1 MGAAG
6 IETAIIATE
15 RLVLVPLQ
23 AEDADELC
31 EVLDDDRLHEF
42 TGDRLASVTEL
53 HNRFVL
59 LAAGSPRDGEDWLN
73 WVVRRRLD
81 SQALGTVQVT
91 VRSVGERQVARL
103 GWMIGIPWQGKGYA
117 SEAAVAPAEEAAPA
131 DAPAAAEKPRR
142 GRAKKETPKAGKPA
156 RERPARRRDR
166 RPAPEPGVLV
176 RAQARYVRTSARK
189 ARLVCD
195 HIRGKDVAE
204 ARAILA
210 FTPRAAAKAWIKLL
224 ESAVANAEHNHELI
238 GDDLRVF
245 AVSADEG
252 PTLKRYRP
260 RAMGRATRIRK
271 RTSHLTITLTPKESN
286 R

>member
-1 MGAAG
+1 MGTGG

-53 HNRFVL
+53 QNRFVL

-103 GWMIGIPWQGKGYA
+103 GWMIGIPWQGKGYG
-117 SEAAVAPAEEAAPA
+117 SEAAIALVEWVQRQGVDEIGANIHP
-131 DAPAAAEKPRR
+131 
-142 GRAKKETPKAGKPA
+142 GHRASE
-156 RERPARRRDR
+156 
-166 RPAPEPGVLV
+166 
-176 RAQARYVRTSARK
+176 
-189 ARLVCD
+189 
-195 HIRGKDVAE
+195 IVAE
-204 ARAILA
+204 RAGLRQTEEE
-210 FTPRAAAKAWIKLL
+210 FEGERVWRA
-224 ESAVANAEHNHELI
+224 
-238 GDDLRVF
+238 
-245 AVSADEG
+245 
-252 PTLKRYRP
+252 
-260 RAMGRATRIRK
+260 
-271 RTSHLTITLTPKESN
+271 
-286 R
+286 